1 MNRDNTKYSSFWLK
15 DDLFDDVDDGLNV
28 VESKH
33 SNLMALASYK
43 KSIGNFVNIVTNQNI
58 PVTFDVRG
66 GDSYTDGNSVVI
78 SSKMGDKEFDSTV
91 GLALHEGSHIKLT
104 DFNTLSVINNSI
116 EVVVGSDYIT
126 HLMEKHS
133 KDEWETKE
141 YVRGIVKN
149 LLNVIEDRRIDYYI
163 YSTSPGYKG
172 YYHAMYDKYFN
183 SKIIDKG
190 LKSSEYRELDWESY
204 MFRII
209 NITNENRDLDALPKL
224 REVWNMMD
232 LKNIQRLTTTDQC
245 LILAGDIFKV
255 IEDSLPAEQ
264 KPIESPNQQNGGDGE
279 NDDEQSEGNGTGG
292 GGDNSETNGTDNSE
306 GNGGES
312 KDGSNGTDDSKGD
325 AEGDDVKK
333 GSKGGYNP
341 NGAGGSGND
350 SQITDTKVTEGDGSL
365 SDRQKKQLDNAIK
378 KQQDF
383 QNGDIKKKK
392 VSKGES
398 KKLDTLVKSGIEEK
412 LAGKDYQSGRYYRT
426 DKQTPVMVVRN
437 YTKQLVDSD
446 MISMLSTYSWG
457 VERNEEAVQKGIVL
471 GTVLG
476 KKLKLRSEERSLVT
490 PRMKNGKISGRL
502 LHELGM
508 GNVQIFDQTII
519 NKHNPALV
527 HISIDASSSMGGSKW
542 TQTQTSAVAIAKAAS
557 MTSNLDVVIS
567 YRSIQ
572 HDHNLC
578 QPLMLIAYDSR
589 KDKFSKVQQLFK
601 YLNPCGTTPEGL
613 CFETVLDDIIKT
625 NKGVDS
631 YFINFSDGWPGFS
644 NRDIDYGGHAAVE
657 HTANQVK
664 KIQQAG
670 VKVLSYFVYDGYE
683 GGIDNFKKMYGKS
696 ATSVDCT
703 NLMALT
709 KTLNKLFQ

>member
-1 MNRDNTKYSSFWLK
+1 MDDK
-15 DDLFDDVDDGLNV
+15 D
-28 VESKH
+28 
-33 SNLMALASYK
+33 
-43 KSIGNFVNIVTNQNI
+43 
-58 PVTFDVRG
+58 
-66 GDSYTDGNSVVI
+66 
-78 SSKMGDKEFDSTV
+78 FDSTV

-104 DFNTLSVINNSI
+104 DFTSLDTINNNI
-116 EVVVGSDYIT
+116 GLVVGNDYIT
-126 HLMEKHS
+126 HLMDKHS

-163 YSTSPGYKG
+163 YSTSPKYKG

-183 SKIIDKG
+183 SKIVDKG
-190 LKSSEYRELDWESY
+190 LQSSEYRELNWESY

-209 NITNENRDLDALPKL
+209 NITNKNRDLDALPML
-224 REVWNMMD
+224 RSVWNLMD
-232 LKNIQRLTTTDQC
+232 LKNIDMIKDTNGSLV
-245 LILAGDIFKV
+245 LAQQIFKL
-255 IEDSLPAEQ
+255 IENSLPAEQ

-292 GGDNSETNGTDNSE
+292 GGDSSDTNGTDNTE

-341 NGAGGSGND
+341 NGAGGSGED
-350 SQITDTKVTEGDGSL
+350 SQITDTKVTEGNGSL
-365 SDRQKKQLDNAIK
+365 SERQKKQLDNAIK
-378 KQQDF
+378 KQKDF

-412 LAGKDYQSGRYYRT
+412 LAGKDYESGRYYRN

-446 MISMLSTYSWG
+446 MISMLSSYSWG
-457 VERNEEAVQKGIVL
+457 VERNEEAIQKGIVL

-542 TQTQTSAVAIAKAAS
+542 KQTQTSAVAIAKAAS

-578 QPLMLIAYDSR
+578 QPLMLICIR
-589 KDKFSKVQQLFK
+589 
-601 YLNPCGTTPEGL
+601 
-613 CFETVLDDIIKT
+613 
-625 NKGVDS
+625 
-631 YFINFSDGWPGFS
+631 
-644 NRDIDYGGHAAVE
+644 
-657 HTANQVK
+657 
-664 KIQQAG
+664 
-670 VKVLSYFVYDGYE
+670 
-683 GGIDNFKKMYGKS
+683 
-696 ATSVDCT
+696 
-703 NLMALT
+703 
-709 KTLNKLFQ
+709 

>member
-43 KSIGNFVNIVTNQNI
+43 KSIANFVNIVTNQSI

-66 GDSYTDGNSVVI
+66 NDSYTDGKSVVI
-78 SSKMGDKEFDSTV
+78 SSKMDDKDFDSTV

-104 DFNTLSVINNSI
+104 DFTSLDTLNNNI
-116 EVVVGSDYIT
+116 ELVVNEGYIT
-126 HLMEKHS
+126 HLMDKHS

-183 SKIIDKG
+183 SKIVDKG
-190 LKSSEYRELDWESY
+190 LQSSEYRELNWESY

-209 NITNENRDLDALPKL
+209 NITNKNRDLDALPML
-224 REVWNMMD
+224 RKVWNLMD
-232 LKNIQRLTTTDQC
+232 LKNIDMIKDTNGSLV
-245 LILAGDIFKV
+245 LAQQIFKL
-255 IEDSLPAEQ
+255 IENSLPAEQ

-292 GGDNSETNGTDNSE
+292 GGDSSDTNGTDNTE

-341 NGAGGSGND
+341 NGAGGSGED
-350 SQITDTKVTEGDGSL
+350 SQITDTKVTEGNGSL
-365 SDRQKKQLDNAIK
+365 SERQKKQLDNAIK
-378 KQQDF
+378 KQKDF

-412 LAGKDYQSGRYYRT
+412 LAGKDYQSGRYYRN

-446 MISMLSTYSWG
+446 MISMLSSYSWG

-542 TQTQTSAVAIAKAAS
+542 KQTQTSAVAIAKAAS

-644 NRDIDYGGHAAVE
+644 NRDIDYGGHAAVQ

-683 GGIDNFKKMYGKS
+683 GGIDNFKEMYGKS